1 MKIRPAGL
9 HGAFLIEP
17 AVHEDERGFFME
29 TFRKNAFAEAGIAAD
44 FVQDNHSLSRRGA
57 LRGLHYQL
65 LHPQGKLV
73 RVVHGEVFDVAV
85 DLRRSSP
92 TFGRQMS
99 IILSEANR
107 LLFYVPPGCAHGFCV
122 LSEVAEFTY
131 RCTDYYHPED
141 EHTLLWNDPPLG
153 IDWPVTDPILSP
165 KDRRGVPLA
174 EAACYD

>member
-17 AVHEDERGFFME
+17 VIHEDQRGFFME
-29 TFRKNAFAEAGIAAD
+29 TFRKTVFVEAGIVAD
-44 FVQDNHSLSRRGA
+44 FVQENHSLSHQGT

-73 RVVHGEVFDVAV
+73 RVIRGEVFDVAV
-85 DLRRSSP
+85 DLRRNSP

-99 IILSEANR
+99 VILSQANH
-107 LLFYVPPGCAHGFCV
+107 LQFFVPPGCAHGFCV
-122 LSEVAEFTY
+122 LSEVAEFVY
-131 RCTDYYHPED
+131 RCTDYYHPEH
-141 EHTLLWNDPPLG
+141 ERTLQWNDPQLA

-165 KDRRGVPLA
+165 KDQRGVPLA
-174 EAACYD
+174 QAACYE